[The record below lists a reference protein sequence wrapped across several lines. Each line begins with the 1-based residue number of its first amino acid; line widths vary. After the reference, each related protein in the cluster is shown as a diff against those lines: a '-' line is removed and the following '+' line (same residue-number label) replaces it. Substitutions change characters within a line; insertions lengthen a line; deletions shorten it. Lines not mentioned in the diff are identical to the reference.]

1 MSAIFFGNKKGISL
15 IEILIVVAIILITL
29 TSLLGVA
36 VFSLKLSTSVK
47 NTTVADGLAKEAIEA
62 TRNFRDGT
70 NWDSDGLAVLNTGDS
85 NPYHPEKSSDTP
97 PKWLLFSGEETING
111 LVRKIVFEKVSRDGA
126 GDIEAS
132 YNSVND
138 DPETRKV
145 IVTVSWENK
154 KIEIIT
160 YFTNWK
166 Q

>member
-36 VFSLKLSTSVK
+36 VFSLKLSTLVK
-47 NTTVADGLAKEAIEA
+47 NTTIAVNLAQEAVEV
-62 TRNFRDGT
+62 TRSIR
-70 NWDSDGLAVLNTGDS
+70 DSDWNKITNGNHGLTNTGGYWDFAGTE
-85 NPYHPEKSSDTP
+85 NI
-97 PKWLLFSGEETING
+97 ING
-111 LVRKIVFEKVSRDGA
+111 FTRTVL
-126 GDIEAS
+126 IED
-132 YNSVND
+132 VQPV

>member
-36 VFSLKLSTSVK
+36 VFSLKLSTLVK
-47 NTTVADGLAKEAIEA
+47 NTTIAVNLAQEAVEV
-62 TRNFRDGT
+62 TRSIR
-70 NWDSDGLAVLNTGDS
+70 DSDWNKITNGNHGLTNIGGYWDFAGTENI
-85 NPYHPEKSSDTP
+85 
-97 PKWLLFSGEETING
+97 ING
-111 LVRKIVFEKVSRDGA
+111 FTRTVL
-126 GDIEAS
+126 IED
-132 YNSVND
+132 VQPV